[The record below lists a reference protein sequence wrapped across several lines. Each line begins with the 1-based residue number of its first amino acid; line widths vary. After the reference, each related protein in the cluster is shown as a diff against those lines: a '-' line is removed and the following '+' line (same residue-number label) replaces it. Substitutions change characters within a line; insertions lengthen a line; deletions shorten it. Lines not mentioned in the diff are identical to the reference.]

1 MNTWATYV
9 RAAIGDSKH
18 RAVASRLGI
27 HFTTLSAWLH
37 GHRIPSAEAAIEFAR
52 VYDLPRTD
60 ALIAAGYLTPEETA
74 DPPPSW
80 IDPTKIPSDILLAEI
95 GRRAGEAVVA

>member
-9 RAAIGDSKH
+9 RTTIGDSKH

-37 GHRIPSAEAAIEFAR
+37 GHRTPSAEAAIEFAR
-52 VYDLPRTD
+52 TYDRNWAE
-60 ALIAAGYLTPEETA
+60 ALVAAGYLTHEEAAAPEPA
-74 DPPPSW
+74 W
-80 IDPTKIPSDILLAEI
+80 IDPTSIPSDVLLAEL
-95 GRRAGEAVVA
+95 GRRAGEAVA